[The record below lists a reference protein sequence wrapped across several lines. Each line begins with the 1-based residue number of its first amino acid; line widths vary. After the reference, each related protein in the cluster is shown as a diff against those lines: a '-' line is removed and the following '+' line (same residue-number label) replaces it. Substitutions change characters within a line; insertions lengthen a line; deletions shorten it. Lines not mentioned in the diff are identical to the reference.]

1 LNQSYRLFRLFT
13 AMLLTLG
20 VIWLNSVLVGSFL
33 VLEFLTVSGLS
44 AVLAFGSLEFGG
56 IGNFTIVD
64 SRSGLMDKRN
74 QYGRIVLGVAHEG

>member
-1 LNQSYRLFRLFT
+1 
-13 AMLLTLG
+13 MLLTLG

-64 SRSGLMDKRN
+64 SRSGLMDKLN
-74 QYGRIVLGVAHEG
+74 QYGCIVLGVAHEG

>member
-1 LNQSYRLFRLFT
+1 
-13 AMLLTLG
+13 MLLTLG

-33 VLEFLTVSGLS
+33 VHEFLTVSGLS
-44 AVLAFGSLEFGG
+44 TVLAFGSLEFGG

>member
-1 LNQSYRLFRLFT
+1 MNQSYRLFRLFT

-64 SRSGLMDKRN
+64 SRSGLMDKLN